1 MSRDFNIYHPE
12 NYGWVSTKLHVDE
25 IDYLWKLVNKT
36 NRQEK
41 YRMMSQTDGCF
52 ELFDEYDYF
61 FENVLKTSVNAFED
75 NFGNNLRQVPV
86 LGEKELCLSGLWVN
100 YQKQNDFFPLHTH
113 NGVYSFVVW
122 MKIPTNFE
130 DQIKGKP
137 KANKV
142 LFDGLYTSNFR
153 FNYSNIL
160 GKNETFEFEM
170 NTNMEG
176 TMVLFPSNLQH
187 SVYPFYNCD
196 DERVSISGNLS
207 LK

>member
-12 NYGWVSTKLHVDE
+12 NHGWVTTKLDVDE
-25 IDYLWKLVNKT
+25 IAYLWKLVNKT

-41 YRMMSQTDGCF
+41 YRMVSQTDGCF
-52 ELFDEYDYF
+52 ELFDEHDYF
-61 FENVLKTSVNAFED
+61 FENVLRTTIKAYEN
-75 NFGNNLRQVPV
+75 NFGDNLRQVPV

-100 YQKQNDFFPLHTH
+100 YQKQNDFFPLHNH

-130 DQIKGKP
+130 DQIKGKS

-142 LFDGLYTSNFR
+142 LFNGLYTSNFI

-160 GKNETFEFEM
+160 GKNDTFQFKM
-170 NTNMEG
+170 NRDMEG
-176 TMVLFPSNLQH
+176 TMVMFPSNLQH
-187 SVYPFYNCD
+187 LVYPFYNCD